1 MIKAQGR
8 GSSESGCSRPPA
20 LSLFLRE
27 RTWDF
32 GLRGIRK
39 GQPGSSLL
47 TERMERMSTDRYQSP
62 LSERYASKE
71 MQYIFSPDKKFRT
84 WRKLWIA
91 LAETEKELGLP
102 ITQEQIDEL
111 KAHAEDINYEVA
123 RAREK
128 EVRHDVMSHVY
139 AYGVQCPK
147 AKGIIHLGATSCY
160 VGDNTDIIVMT
171 EALRLVRRKLVNVIA
186 ELAKFAD
193 THKSLPTLAFTH
205 FQPAQPTTV
214 GKRASL
220 WLQEFCMD
228 LEDVEYV
235 LGTMKLLGSKGTTG
249 TQASFLELFEGNQ
262 ETIDRIDP
270 MIAEKMGFKEC
281 VPVSGQ
287 TYSRKTDTRVLNVL
301 AGIAATAHK
310 MSNDIRLLQ
319 HLKEV
324 EEPFEKSQIGSSAM
338 AYKRNPMRSERI
350 ASLSRYVMIDALNP
364 AITSATQWFERTLD
378 DSANKRLS
386 VPEGFLAVD
395 GILDL
400 CLNVVDGL
408 VVYPKVIEKRLMSE
422 LPFMATENIM
432 MDAVKAGGDRQEL
445 HEKIRTLSME
455 AGKNVKVEGKENNLL
470 ELIAADPAFHMTL
483 EELQACMEPSRYVG
497 RSAVQ
502 VEAFLKQVVNPILE
516 ANRELLGMSAEIN
529 V

>member
-1 MIKAQGR
+1 
-8 GSSESGCSRPPA
+8 
-20 LSLFLRE
+20 
-27 RTWDF
+27 
-32 GLRGIRK
+32 
-39 GQPGSSLL
+39 
-47 TERMERMSTDRYQSP
+47 MSTDRYVSP

-71 MQYIFSPDKKFRT
+71 MQYIFSPDMKFRT
-84 WRKLWIA
+84 WRRLWIA

-111 KAHAEDINYEVA
+111 KAHKDDINYDVA
-123 RAREK
+123 KERERQ
-128 EVRHDVMSHVY
+128 VRHDVMSHVY

-171 EALRLVRRKLVNVIA
+171 EALKLVKKKLVNVTA
-186 ELAKFAD
+186 ELAKFAEKYKD
-193 THKSLPTLAFTH
+193 LPTLAFTH

-214 GKRASL
+214 GKRATL
-220 WLQEFCMD
+220 WMQEFMLD
-228 LEDVEYV
+228 LEDLNYV
-235 LGTMKLLGSKGTTG
+235 LSTMKLLGSKGTTG
-249 TQASFLELFEGNQ
+249 TQASFLELFDGDQ
-262 ETIDRIDP
+262 ETIDKIDP
-270 MIAEKMGFKEC
+270 MIAEKMGFKQC
-281 VPVSGQ
+281 YPVSGQ
-287 TYSRKTDTRVLNVL
+287 TYSRKVDTRVVNIL
-301 AGIAATAHK
+301 AGIAASAHK
-310 MSNDIRLLQ
+310 FSNDIRLLQ

-350 ASLSRYVMIDALNP
+350 ASLSRFVMVDAMNP

-386 VPEGFLAVD
+386 VPEGFLAID

-408 VVYPKVIEKRLMSE
+408 VVYPKVIEKRLRSE

-445 HEKIRTLSME
+445 HERIRELSME
-455 AGKNVKVEGKENNLL
+455 AGKTVKVEGKDNNLL
-470 ELIAADPAFHMTL
+470 ELIAADPAFNLTL
-483 EELQACMEPSRYVG
+483 EELEKTMDPAKYTG
-497 RSAVQ
+497 RASVQ
-502 VEAFLKQVVNPILE
+502 VDAFLKNVINPMLE
-516 ANRELLGMSAEIN
+516 ENKDLLGMTAEIN

>member
-1 MIKAQGR
+1 
-8 GSSESGCSRPPA
+8 
-20 LSLFLRE
+20 
-27 RTWDF
+27 
-32 GLRGIRK
+32 
-39 GQPGSSLL
+39 
-47 TERMERMSTDRYQSP
+47 MSTDRYSSP

-71 MQYIFSPDKKFRT
+71 MQYIFSQDMKFRT

-111 KAHAEDINYEVA
+111 KAHAEDINYDVA
-123 RAREK
+123 KAREK

-171 EALRLVRRKLVNVIA
+171 EALRLVRKKLINVIA

-193 THKSLPTLAFTH
+193 EYKALPTLAFTH

-220 WLQEFCMD
+220 WLNEFCMD

-235 LGTMKLLGSKGTTG
+235 LDGMKLLGSKGTTG
-249 TQASFLELFEGNQ
+249 TQASFLELFDGDQ
-262 ETIDRIDP
+262 ETIDKIDP
-270 MIAEKMGFKEC
+270 MIAKKMGFEKC

-287 TYSRKTDTRVLNVL
+287 TYSRKVDTRVLNVL
-301 AGIAATAHK
+301 AGIAASAHK

-350 ASLSRYVMIDALNP
+350 ASLSRYVMVDALNP

-386 VPEGFLAVD
+386 VPEGFLAID

-408 VVYPKVIEKRLMSE
+408 VVYPKVIEKHMMAE

-445 HEKIRTLSME
+445 HERIRELSME
-455 AGKNVKVEGKENNLL
+455 AGRNVKEKGLDNNLL
-470 ELIAADPAFHMTL
+470 DLIAADPAFGL
-483 EELQACMEPSRYVG
+483 NEEELKKTMDPAKYVG
-497 RSAVQ
+497 RAPLQ
-502 VEAFLKQVVNPILE
+502 VENFLKKVVDPVLE
-516 ANRELLGMSAEIN
+516 ANKDVLGMTAEIN

>member
-1 MIKAQGR
+1 
-8 GSSESGCSRPPA
+8 
-20 LSLFLRE
+20 
-27 RTWDF
+27 
-32 GLRGIRK
+32 
-39 GQPGSSLL
+39 
-47 TERMERMSTDRYQSP
+47 MSTDRYVSP

-71 MQYIFSPDKKFRT
+71 MQYIFSPDMKFRT
-84 WRKLWIA
+84 WRRLWIA

-111 KAHAEDINYEVA
+111 KAHKDDINYDVA
-123 RAREK
+123 KERERQ
-128 EVRHDVMSHVY
+128 VRHDVMSHVY

-171 EALRLVRRKLVNVIA
+171 EALKLVKKKLVNVIA
-186 ELAKFAD
+186 ELAKFAEKYKD
-193 THKSLPTLAFTH
+193 LPTLAFTH

-214 GKRASL
+214 GNRATL
-220 WLQEFCMD
+220 WMQEFMLD
-228 LEDVEYV
+228 LEDLNYV
-235 LGTMKLLGSKGTTG
+235 LSTMKLLGSKGTTG
-249 TQASFLELFEGNQ
+249 TQASFLELFDGDQ
-262 ETIDRIDP
+262 ETIDKIDP
-270 MIAEKMGFKEC
+270 MIAEKMGFKQC
-281 VPVSGQ
+281 YPVSGQ
-287 TYSRKTDTRVLNVL
+287 TYSRKVDTRVVNIL
-301 AGIAATAHK
+301 AGIAASAHK
-310 MSNDIRLLQ
+310 FSNDIRLLQ

-350 ASLSRYVMIDALNP
+350 ASLSRFVMVDAMNP

-386 VPEGFLAVD
+386 VPEGFLAID

-408 VVYPKVIEKRLMSE
+408 VVYPKVIEKRLRSE

-445 HEKIRTLSME
+445 HERIRELSME
-455 AGKNVKVEGKENNLL
+455 AGKTVKVEGKDNNLL
-470 ELIAADPAFHMTL
+470 ELIAADPAFNLTL
-483 EELQACMEPSRYVG
+483 EELEKTMDPAKYTG
-497 RSAVQ
+497 RASVQ
-502 VEAFLKQVVNPILE
+502 VDAFLKNVINPMLE
-516 ANRELLGMSAEIN
+516 ENKDLLGMTAEIN

>member
-1 MIKAQGR
+1 
-8 GSSESGCSRPPA
+8 
-20 LSLFLRE
+20 
-27 RTWDF
+27 
-32 GLRGIRK
+32 
-39 GQPGSSLL
+39 
-47 TERMERMSTDRYQSP
+47 MSTDRYVSP

-71 MQYIFSPDKKFRT
+71 MQYIFSPDMKFRT

-91 LAETEKELGLP
+91 LAETEKELGLN

-123 RAREK
+123 RERERQ
-128 EVRHDVMSHVY
+128 VRHDVMSHVY

-171 EALRLVRRKLVNVIA
+171 EALKLVRKKLVNVIA
-186 ELAKFAD
+186 ELAAFAD
-193 THKSLPTLAFTH
+193 KYKAQPTLAFTH

-214 GKRASL
+214 GKRATL
-220 WLQEFCMD
+220 WTQEFLLD
-228 LEDVEYV
+228 LEDLEYV
-235 LGTMKLLGSKGTTG
+235 LSTMKLLGSKGTTG
-249 TQASFLELFEGNQ
+249 TQASFLELFDGDQ
-262 ETIDRIDP
+262 ETIDKIDP

-281 VPVSGQ
+281 YPVSGQ
-287 TYSRKTDTRVLNVL
+287 TCSRKVDTRVANIL
-301 AGIAATAHK
+301 AGIAASAHK

-350 ASLSRYVMIDALNP
+350 ASLSRYVMVDALNP

-386 VPEGFLAVD
+386 IPEGFLAID

-408 VVYPKVIEKRLMSE
+408 VVYPKVIEKHMMAE

-445 HEKIRTLSME
+445 HERIRELSME
-455 AGKNVKVEGKENNLL
+455 AGKTVKVEGKDNNLL
-470 ELIAADPAFHMTL
+470 ELIAADPAFNLTL
-483 EELQACMEPSRYVG
+483 EDLQKSMDPTKYVG
-497 RSAVQ
+497 RAKEQTEKFVSKVVQ
-502 VEAFLKQVVNPILE
+502 PILD
-516 ANRELLGMSAEIN
+516 AHKDMLGIKAEIN

>member
-1 MIKAQGR
+1 
-8 GSSESGCSRPPA
+8 
-20 LSLFLRE
+20 
-27 RTWDF
+27 
-32 GLRGIRK
+32 
-39 GQPGSSLL
+39 
-47 TERMERMSTDRYQSP
+47 MSTDRYVSP

-71 MQYIFSPDKKFRT
+71 MQYIFSPDMKFRT
-84 WRKLWIA
+84 WRRLWIA
-91 LAETEKELGLP
+91 LAETEKELGLN

-111 KAHAEDINYEVA
+111 KAHAEDINYDVA
-123 RAREK
+123 KERERQ
-128 EVRHDVMSHVY
+128 VRHDVMSHVY

-171 EALRLVRRKLVNVIA
+171 EALKLVMKKLVNVIA
-186 ELAKFAD
+186 ELSAFAD
-193 THKSLPTLAFTH
+193 KYKDQPTLAFTH

-214 GKRASL
+214 GKRATL
-220 WLQEFCMD
+220 WTQEFLLD
-228 LEDVEYV
+228 LEDLEYV

-249 TQASFLELFEGNQ
+249 TQASFLELFDGDQ
-262 ETIDRIDP
+262 ETIDKIDP

-281 VPVSGQ
+281 YPVSGQ
-287 TYSRKTDTRVLNVL
+287 TYSRKVDTRVANIL
-301 AGIAATAHK
+301 AGIAASAHK

-350 ASLSRYVMIDALNP
+350 ASLSRYVMVDALNP
-364 AITSATQWFERTLD
+364 AITSATQWFERTLY

-386 VPEGFLAVD
+386 IPEGFLAID

-408 VVYPKVIEKRLMSE
+408 VVYPKVIEKHMMAE

-445 HEKIRTLSME
+445 HERIRELSME
-455 AGKNVKVEGKENNLL
+455 AGKNVKVEGKDNNLL
-470 ELIAADPAFHMTL
+470 ELIAADPAFNLTL
-483 EELQACMEPSRYVG
+483 EDLQKSMDPSRYTG
-497 RSAVQ
+497 RAKEQ
-502 VEAFLKQVVNPILE
+502 TEAFIANVVQPVLD
-516 ANRELLGMSAEIN
+516 AHKDLLGVKVEIN

>member
-1 MIKAQGR
+1 
-8 GSSESGCSRPPA
+8 
-20 LSLFLRE
+20 
-27 RTWDF
+27 
-32 GLRGIRK
+32 
-39 GQPGSSLL
+39 
-47 TERMERMSTDRYQSP
+47 MSTDRYVSP

-71 MQYIFSPDKKFRT
+71 MQYIFSPDMKFRT

-91 LAETEKELGLP
+91 LAETEKELGLN

-111 KAHAEDINYEVA
+111 KAHADDINYEVA
-123 RAREK
+123 KERERQ
-128 EVRHDVMSHVY
+128 VRHDVMSHVY

-171 EALRLVRRKLVNVIA
+171 EALKLVQKKLINVIA
-186 ELAKFAD
+186 ELSKFAD
-193 THKSLPTLAFTH
+193 KYKAQPTLAFTH

-214 GKRASL
+214 GKRATL
-220 WLQEFCMD
+220 WTQEFLLD
-228 LEDVEYV
+228 LEDLEYV
-235 LGTMKLLGSKGTTG
+235 IGTMKLLGSKGTTG
-249 TQASFLELFEGNQ
+249 TQASFLELFDGDQ
-262 ETIDRIDP
+262 ETIDKIDP

-281 VPVSGQ
+281 YPVSGQ
-287 TYSRKTDTRVLNVL
+287 TYSRKVDTRVLNVL
-301 AGIAATAHK
+301 AGIAASAHK

-350 ASLSRYVMIDALNP
+350 ASLSRFVMVDALNP

-386 VPEGFLAVD
+386 IPEGFLAID

-445 HEKIRTLSME
+445 HERIRELSME
-455 AGKNVKVEGKENNLL
+455 AGRNVKVEGKDNNLL
-470 ELIAADPAFHMTL
+470 ELIAEDPAFNL
-483 EELQACMEPSRYVG
+483 SLDELKKTMDPAKYVG
-497 RSAVQ
+497 RAKEQ
-502 VEAFLKQVVNPILE
+502 TDAFLAKVVSPILE
-516 ANRELLGMSAEIN
+516 SHKEMLGVKAEIS